1 MLIKGFAFLS
11 IIRWYNIGIVAFGQY
26 LAAWRLLNPEA
37 PARSIYLD
45 LGLHLLV
52 LSTAFNIAAGFLIN
66 AFYDVEK
73 DLVNRPGKTFFGRLV
88 SAATCLRFYFLF
100 NVAALGLALSV
111 SWQLGVIS
119 TLLSFGMW
127 LYSHKLKKT
136 PLLGNFSNAL
146 LTIAAFLQVAFY
158 YRTSTPMLWIY
169 VGLVFLVTLI
179 RELIKDVEALKGD
192 VIFGYHTV
200 PADWGM
206 PATRIL
212 LFSMM
217 ALIALPIIFTYQ
229 YLGWHQ
235 VFIPFGACM
244 MLGLLAAWRLLHAR
258 SLGDYGQ
265 VNELLKILI
274 VVGVL
279 SMSTL

>member
-1 MLIKGFAFLS
+1 MS

-26 LAAWRLLNPEA
+26 LAAWRLLNPGLA
-37 PARSIYLD
+37 ATAIYFD
-45 LGLHLLV
+45 PGLHLLV

-100 NVAALGLALSV
+100 NITALGLALSV
-111 SWQLGVIS
+111 SWPLGLLS
-119 TLLSFGMW
+119 AMLSFGMW
-127 LYSHKLKKT
+127 LYSHKLKKI
-136 PLLGNFSNAL
+136 PLLGNFSNGL

-158 YRTSTPMLWIY
+158 YRTSNPMLWVY
-169 VGLVFLVTLI
+169 VGLVFLVILI

-192 VIFGYHTV
+192 VIFGYQTV
-200 PADWGM
+200 PARWGM
-206 PATRIL
+206 EATRVL
-212 LFSMM
+212 LFSLMS
-217 ALIALPIIFTYQ
+217 LIAVPIGLTYR
-229 YLGWHQ
+229 YLGLHQ
-235 VFIPFGACM
+235 VFIPFGACAVLGM
-244 MLGLLAAWRLLHAR
+244 MAVWRLIRAGTLQ
-258 SLGDYGQ
+258 DYSQ

-279 SMSTL
+279 SITAL